1 MRPLGTL
8 PFQASAIRRLRKP
21 KHCARKS
28 PRFRQW
34 LTQPPARSAR
44 RNEAP
49 RAAYSPAGRLLVMRI
64 HVACGPQ
71 SADRVEQRFDL
82 KPKRLIGD
90 TAYGTAAMLGWMVDE
105 KAIEPHVPV
114 WDKT

>member
-71 SADRVEQRFDL
+71 SADSVEKLDGLRNGAAGCVVEASDAD
-82 KPKRLIGD
+82 RGCRD
-90 TAYGTAAMLGWMVDE
+90 DGTPGSCASPAVLQLQ
-105 KAIEPHVPV
+105 
-114 WDKT
+114 